1 MHSTTKSSPPSSG
14 SSVIS
19 KSSGVSSAGK
29 ADLSSVHPLIR
40 PLVSF
45 IVFLSASATR
55 RPIHTI
61 VTIAFFATTARFAI
75 FDLSVPNYIDSLST
89 SYYHQGDTPWGN
101 TSEWIAIDNPQKY
114 PEADHFAGA
123 KLIFAGTASAHVP
136 SEVPYAYDTEDVHEK
151 NLLIPYDQLSQWVEG
166 SSKLISEE
174 VSESDDGTWR
184 LRRSFSWILWAKWN
198 FNRLINLIHATE
210 PFDLT
215 VIFIGYLAMYFSFA
229 SLYISM
235 RGLGSKFWLATSVL
249 LSSSFA
255 FVYAFI
261 TSYWLGVAV
270 PLVTLS
276 EGLPFLVSVVG
287 FGGKV
292 RLTRA
297 ALTAFESL
305 APGSAVEDVISDVIR
320 TEGVSLLRDYAL
332 EILALSGGAYFGV
345 NGLWQFCFMSTLIL
359 IYDYLFTATF
369 YSAILS
375 IKIEIGKIKQKES
388 IRQALEEDGVSEAVA
403 ASVANQS
410 SSNDA
415 IVSKKNNHSVTIF
428 KVLMVTAFLA
438 LNFVQL
444 SPFPF
449 SSGTMF
455 YNIKKGPLS
464 DSLIKLIPH
473 TSQGVVITIVP
484 AFIFE
489 HTGLTAQFDSALHRI
504 VRSWS
509 TIISD
514 PVISKLIF
522 IGLGVSV
529 GLNAY
534 LFNAAREPAVV
545 QIVEK
550 RVEVEKRVPIYI
562 QKNETSPSDS
572 EESLSDGGIEITVGS
587 KRPGSSEF
595 DGHEIIL
602 RTNEESLAFLKN
614 GKAKLL
620 LNEEL
625 TNLSLAGKLPLYALE
640 KYLGDTT
647 RAVAVRRAVVSRMSN
662 TKKLESSKLPYL
674 HYDFDRVLGACC
686 ENVIG
691 YVPIPVGV
699 AGPLIIDGKEYFVPM
714 ATTEGCLVASTMRG
728 CKAMNAGGGV
738 TTVLTKDGMTRGP
751 CVQFPSLIRAGE
763 AKMWLDSE
771 EGQKIIKKAFNSTSR
786 FARLQSIKT
795 AMAGTLLFIRFCTS
809 TGDAMGMNMISKG
822 VEHSLKHMAEKC
834 GFEDMEEI
842 SVSGN
847 YCCDKK
853 PAAINW
859 IEGRG
864 KSVVAESI
872 IPKDVVER
880 VLKSDVDALVELN
893 TSKNLVGSA
902 LAGSIGGNNAQAAN
916 LVAAIFLATGQDPAQ
931 VVESAN
937 CMTLM
942 KNVGGNLQLT
952 VSMPSIEV
960 GTIGGGTILEPQ
972 GAMLDLLGVRGPHP
986 TEPGTNARQLARII
1000 AAGVM
1005 AAELSLCSA
1014 LAAGH
1019 LVQSHMALNRSK
1031 APTPNT
1037 GTSAANIQ
1045 RLTEGSQ
1052 ICIKS

>member
-1 MHSTTKSSPPSSG
+1 
-14 SSVIS
+14 
-19 KSSGVSSAGK
+19 
-29 ADLSSVHPLIR
+29 
-40 PLVSF
+40 
-45 IVFLSASATR
+45 
-55 RPIHTI
+55 
-61 VTIAFFATTARFAI
+61 
-75 FDLSVPNYIDSLST
+75 
-89 SYYHQGDTPWGN
+89 
-101 TSEWIAIDNPQKY
+101 
-114 PEADHFAGA
+114 
-123 KLIFAGTASAHVP
+123 
-136 SEVPYAYDTEDVHEK
+136 
-151 NLLIPYDQLSQWVEG
+151 
-166 SSKLISEE
+166 
-174 VSESDDGTWR
+174 
-184 LRRSFSWILWAKWN
+184 
-198 FNRLINLIHATE
+198 
-210 PFDLT
+210 
-215 VIFIGYLAMYFSFA
+215 MYFSFA

-428 KVLMVTAFLA
+428 KVLMVTAFW
-438 LNFVQL
+438 L
-444 SPFPF
+444 SILF
-449 SSGTMF
+449 SSHHSHSALVPCST
-455 YNIKKGPLS
+455 ILKRSLS

-691 YVPIPVGV
+691 YVPIP
-699 AGPLIIDGKEYFVPM
+699 
-714 ATTEGCLVASTMRG
+714 LVLL
-728 CKAMNAGGGV
+728 
-738 TTVLTKDGMTRGP
+738 VL
-751 CVQFPSLIRAGE
+751 
-763 AKMWLDSE
+763 
-771 EGQKIIKKAFNSTSR
+771 
-786 FARLQSIKT
+786 
-795 AMAGTLLFIRFCTS
+795 
-809 TGDAMGMNMISKG
+809 
-822 VEHSLKHMAEKC
+822 
-834 GFEDMEEI
+834 
-842 SVSGN
+842 
-847 YCCDKK
+847 
-853 PAAINW
+853 
-859 IEGRG
+859 
-864 KSVVAESI
+864 
-872 IPKDVVER
+872 
-880 VLKSDVDALVELN
+880 
-893 TSKNLVGSA
+893 
-902 LAGSIGGNNAQAAN
+902 
-916 LVAAIFLATGQDPAQ
+916 
-931 VVESAN
+931 
-937 CMTLM
+937 
-942 KNVGGNLQLT
+942 
-952 VSMPSIEV
+952 
-960 GTIGGGTILEPQ
+960 
-972 GAMLDLLGVRGPHP
+972 
-986 TEPGTNARQLARII
+986 
-1000 AAGVM
+1000 
-1005 AAELSLCSA
+1005 
-1014 LAAGH
+1014 
-1019 LVQSHMALNRSK
+1019 
-1031 APTPNT
+1031 
-1037 GTSAANIQ
+1037 
-1045 RLTEGSQ
+1045 
-1052 ICIKS
+1052 